1 MKYVYKANVNRFA
14 QFSVRVWNVEPSFGP
29 QEAAALEGIK
39 KLGTFFRDIGM
50 PGSLKDAEINRS
62 QFDEIADIATFYGPI
77 GNISKLN
84 KKDVI
89 EILNLAV

>member
-1 MKYVYKANVNRFA
+1 
-14 QFSVRVWNVEPSFGP
+14 
-29 QEAAALEGIK
+29 
-39 KLGTFFRDIGM
+39 M